1 MIPTFLMWGESSVA
15 PGADPVSI
23 RVNGEVLDV
32 SATETVAGILR
43 ARGVQ
48 LEAVAVAVNGA
59 VVPRSLLGARTLV
72 AGDSVEVVR
81 AVGGG

>member
-1 MIPTFLMWGESSVA
+1 MWGESSVV

-23 RVNGEVLDV
+23 RVNGEALDV
-32 SATETVAGILR
+32 SATETVAGLLR
-43 ARGVQ
+43 ARGVR

-59 VVPRSLLGARTLV
+59 VVPRSRLGERVLEE
-72 AGDSVEVVR
+72 GDSVEVVR

>member
-1 MIPTFLMWGESSVA
+1 MA

-23 RVNGEVLDV
+23 RVNGEALEVA
-32 SATETVAGILR
+32 ATETLAEILK
-43 ARGVQ
+43 ARGVS

-59 VVPRSLLGARTLV
+59 VVPRSLLQDRRLV
-72 AGDSVEVVR
+72 AGDSVDVVR

>member
-1 MIPTFLMWGESSVA
+1 MIPTCLMWGESSVA

-23 RVNGEVLDV
+23 RVNGEALEV
-32 SATETVAGILR
+32 SATETVAGLLR

-48 LEAVAVAVNGA
+48 LESVAVAVNGT
-59 VVPRSLLGARTLV
+59 VVPRSLLGERVLE